1 MQFIFLL
8 HNMSLLIFFL
18 GISMSLP
25 LVVSFIYSE
34 QDFTAFLFSFLVC
47 LFLGSILFLLTK
59 RPKREISHKEGFAI
73 VAVGWIVVAFFGA
86 LPYFLSGSL
95 NSFSDAFFESASG
108 FTTTGATVV
117 TNIEALNHATLM
129 WRCFTQWLGGM
140 GIILLSIAILPL
152 LGVGGMQLY
161 KAEVP
166 GPVTDKLKPRIGE
179 TAKILWKVYLLFTFL
194 EFILLRAGGMSFYDA
209 ICHSFATMAT
219 GGFSTKN
226 ISIEAFNSAYID
238 GVITFFMLLAG
249 TNFALHYQF
258 LKGNVNSL
266 LKDEEFRFYLLII
279 LCSVLLV
286 MLGLVLFDG
295 HDLLHAFRLASFQV
309 VSIMT
314 TTGFSS
320 VDFEQWS
327 DFGKYFLLVLMFV
340 GGCAGSTGGSIKVVR
355 IYLLLKQGYRELYR
369 LIHPHAIVHVKFNNS
384 RVPSEIMDS
393 IWGFF
398 FLYMVLT
405 VFAVVIMSFLGLDMV
420 SAMTSVAAS
429 IGNIGPGLG
438 SVGPS
443 DNFSAIP
450 DVGKWILSFCMIM
463 GRLELYTLLILFIP
477 EFWRK

>member
-1 MQFIFLL
+1 VQVIFLL

-18 GISMSLP
+18 GLSMSLP
-25 LVVSFIYSE
+25 LTVSLIYGE
-34 QDFTAFLFSFLVC
+34 QDFSAFLTSLVAC
-47 LFLGSILFLLTK
+47 MLFGSLLFLFTR
-59 RPKREISHKEGFAI
+59 RPKREISHREGFAI
-73 VAVGWIVVAFFGA
+73 VAVGWIIVAFFGA
-86 LPYFLSGSL
+86 LPYFLSGAL
-95 NSFSDAFFESASG
+95 ASFTDAFFESASG

-179 TAKILWKVYLLFTFL
+179 TAKILWKVYLLFTFV
-194 EFILLRAGGMSFYDA
+194 EFILLRAGGMGFYDA
-209 ICHSFATMAT
+209 VCHSFSTMAT

-226 ISIEAFNSAYID
+226 LSVEAYNSAYID

-258 LKGNVNSL
+258 LKGNFKAL
-266 LKDEEFRFYLLII
+266 IKDEEFRFYLLII
-279 LCSVLLV
+279 IFSVVLV
-286 MLGLVLFDG
+286 MVGLVLFDG
-295 HDLLHAFRLASFQV
+295 HGSLHAFRLASFQV

-320 VDFEQWS
+320 VDFEQWT
-327 DFGKYFLLVLMFV
+327 DAGKYFLLVLMFV

-369 LIHPHAIVHVKFNNS
+369 LIHPHAVVHVKFNKGKVS
-384 RVPSEIMDS
+384 PEVMDA
-393 IWGFF
+393 ILGFF
-398 FLYMVLT
+398 FLYMILT
-405 VFAVVIMSFLGLDMV
+405 VFAIVIMSFLGLDMM
-420 SAMTSVAAS
+420 SAITSVAAS

-438 SVGPS
+438 TVGPS

-450 DVGKWILSFCMIM
+450 GFGKWILSFCMIM

>member
-1 MQFIFLL
+1 MQVIFLL

-18 GISMSLP
+18 GLSMSLP
-25 LVVSFIYSE
+25 LTVSLIYGE
-34 QDFTAFLFSFLVC
+34 QDFSAFLTSLVAC
-47 LFLGSILFLLTK
+47 MLFGSLLFLFTR
-59 RPKREISHKEGFAI
+59 RPKREISHREGFAI
-73 VAVGWIVVAFFGA
+73 VAVGWIIVAFFGA
-86 LPYFLSGSL
+86 LPYFLSGAL
-95 NSFSDAFFESASG
+95 ASFTDAFFESASG

-179 TAKILWKVYLLFTFL
+179 TAKILWKVYLLFTFV
-194 EFILLRAGGMSFYDA
+194 EFILLRAGGMGFYDA
-209 ICHSFATMAT
+209 VCHSFSTMAT

-226 ISIEAFNSAYID
+226 LSVEAYNSAYID

-258 LKGNVNSL
+258 LKGNFKAL
-266 LKDEEFRFYLLII
+266 IKDEEFRFYLLII
-279 LCSVLLV
+279 IFSVVLV
-286 MLGLVLFDG
+286 MVGLVLFDG
-295 HDLLHAFRLASFQV
+295 HGSLHAFRLASFQV

-320 VDFEQWS
+320 VDFEQWT
-327 DFGKYFLLVLMFV
+327 DAGKYFLLVLMFV

-369 LIHPHAIVHVKFNNS
+369 LIHPHAVVHVKFNKGKVS
-384 RVPSEIMDS
+384 PEVMDA
-393 IWGFF
+393 ILGFF
-398 FLYMVLT
+398 FLYMILT
-405 VFAVVIMSFLGLDMV
+405 VFAIVIMSFLGLDMM
-420 SAMTSVAAS
+420 SAITSVAAS

-438 SVGPS
+438 TVGPS

-450 DVGKWILSFCMIM
+450 GFGKWILSFCMIM

>member
-1 MQFIFLL
+1 MQIIFLL

-18 GISMSLP
+18 GVSMSLP
-25 LVVSFIYSE
+25 LAVSLIYGE
-34 QDFTAFLFSFLVC
+34 QDFTAFLYSFIMCILIGSL
-47 LFLGSILFLLTK
+47 LFIFTR
-59 RPKREISHKEGFAI
+59 RPKREISHREGFAI

-86 LPYFLSGSL
+86 VPYVLSGAL
-95 NSFSDAFFESASG
+95 GNFTDAFFESSSG

-179 TAKILWKVYLLFTFL
+179 TAKILWKVYLLFTFI

-238 GVITFFMLLAG
+238 GVVTLFMLLAG

-258 LKGNVNSL
+258 LKGNFKAL
-266 LKDEEFRFYLLII
+266 TKDEEFRFYLLII
-279 LCSVLLV
+279 VFSIVLV
-286 MLGLVLFDG
+286 MIGLVAFDG
-295 HDLLHAFRLASFQV
+295 HGLIHAFRISSFQV

-320 VDFEQWS
+320 VDFEKWS
-327 DFGKYFLLVLMFV
+327 DAGKYFLLVLMFI

-369 LIHPHAIVHVKFNNS
+369 LIHPHAIAHVKFNNS
-384 RVPSEIMDS
+384 KVPAEVMDA

-398 FLYMVLT
+398 FLYMILS
-405 VFAVVIMSFLGLDMV
+405 VFAIVIMSFLGMDMI
-420 SAMTSVAAS
+420 SAITSVAAS

-438 SVGPS
+438 TVGPS

-450 DVGKWILSFCMIM
+450 DMGKWILSICMIM

>member
-1 MQFIFLL
+1 VQFIFLL

>member
-1 MQFIFLL
+1 MQVIFLL

-18 GISMSLP
+18 GVSMSLP
-25 LVVSFIYSE
+25 LVVSLIYGE
-34 QDFTAFLFSFLVC
+34 QDFSAFLFSFFIC
-47 LFLGSILFLLTK
+47 ILFGSILFFFT
-59 RPKREISHKEGFAI
+59 RSSKREISHREGFAI

-86 LPYFLSGSL
+86 LPYFLSGAL
-95 NSFSDAFFESASG
+95 NNFSDAFFESASG

-117 TNIEALNHATLM
+117 TNIEALYHATLL
-129 WRCFTQWLGGM
+129 WRSFTQWLGGM

-179 TAKILWKVYLLFTFL
+179 TAKILWKVYLLFTFI
-194 EFILLRAGGMSFYDA
+194 EFILLRAGGMNIYDA
-209 ICHSFATMAT
+209 ACHSFATMAT

-226 ISIEAFNSAYID
+226 ISIESFNSAYID
-238 GVITFFMLLAG
+238 GVITIFMLLAG

-258 LKGNVNSL
+258 LKGNFKSL
-266 LKDEEFRFYLLII
+266 TKDEEFRFYLLII
-279 LCSVLLV
+279 ISSVILL
-286 MLGLVLFDG
+286 MFGLTLFDG
-295 HDLLHAFRLASFQV
+295 HGLVQAFRLSSFQV

-327 DFGKYFLLVLMFV
+327 DWGKYFLLILMFV
-340 GGCAGSTGGSIKVVR
+340 GGCAGSTGGGIKVVR

-384 RVPSEIMDS
+384 KVPSEVMDA

-398 FLYMVLT
+398 FLYMILT
-405 VFAVVIMSFLGLDMV
+405 VFATVIMTFLGLDMI
-420 SAMTSVAAS
+420 SAISAVAAC

-450 DVGKWILSFCMIM
+450 VPGKWILSFCMIM
-463 GRLELYTLLILFIP
+463 GRLELYTLLILLVP